1 MNTVDTLLN
10 ELTINELTDRDRQ
23 RKLGIVVVSEGKIGP
38 TPTVEVKQ
46 ASFGFDWDSQT
57 FLIFPEK
64 PLTALNR
71 EEVDAISKSVKDA
84 QSFHTLKIVREYADK
99 ETALRNFI
107 KTLDQSAM
115 TDEQKEF
122 VSKLR

>member
-10 ELTINELTDRDRQ
+10 ELTINELTDRDKQ

-71 EEVDAISKSVKDA
+71 DEVDAISKSVKDS
-84 QSFHTLKIVREYADK
+84 QSFHTLQIVKAYANRET
-99 ETALRNFI
+99 ELRNFI
-107 KTLDQSAM
+107 KSLDQSSM

-122 VSKLR
+122 VDKLR